1 MNSPCSCNTDVLPAD
16 ALDLTSVTV
25 KLNES
30 AVLPCKWNCSGL
42 SKWTM
47 IDTQGIVAWCNE
59 TCWSDAGFLISHDQY
74 LKGDLSLTVTAANY
88 IKRGWYNCQCNE
100 TEICSVRLS
109 IDTIR
114 TAVQLRF
121 GEYLLMN
128 LSIPENVEVMY
139 NQSVIYDTTSKQ
151 ICTLKKGSLECDDKY
166 TQRIERVLRLQVNSN
181 DSGLYTIRDMEN
193 NEVIHVYNVSVAGRV
208 VFLSSGF
215 LHLTP
220 PLQWYWSCHVCSTMQ
235 SCTDHCVLLIFIVM
249 FTPVPS
255 LAFIT
260 ITVKLHQ
267 SAKLPCNYTCPGLGK
282 WTISHNRDNL
292 LAQCDQTSCSSVDG
306 YKISHDEYVKGDLSL
321 TITAADYTHRGL
333 YTCNCNSMDVR
344 DVRLS
349 IETLMSSVE
358 LNSGEDLLMDLP
370 VPQSL
375 EVIYKPKDSSGLY
388 GEQICTVT
396 KHILQCK
403 AEYTPRASLSY
414 PELTLRDVNIT
425 DCGIYTIRDVE
436 YEENIYIYTLYVI
449 EIQRITDGQ
458 PVNQLLAWLL
468 PALALMMGVIIG
480 LVCILKIRSKLLKRV
495 KLQQEEQERLEQER
509 LLQQEEQERI
519 LKEKLLQERMV
530 NQQMEEEHA
539 IQQQQQQ
546 AYIQHLWMCL
556 EERVG
561 SRHASAAESRDSLYG
576 WRAQMGDWDSSTEQD
591 YAGAVML
598 NRSYSS
604 AKYSPYLQVSDC
616 YTEEYFQWPTDDGV
630 TASPNQSEAMDPFS
644 YSSWF

>member
-1 MNSPCSCNTDVLPAD
+1 
-16 ALDLTSVTV
+16 
-25 KLNES
+25 
-30 AVLPCKWNCSGL
+30 
-42 SKWTM
+42 
-47 IDTQGIVAWCNE
+47 
-59 TCWSDAGFLISHDQY
+59 
-74 LKGDLSLTVTAANY
+74 
-88 IKRGWYNCQCNE
+88 
-100 TEICSVRLS
+100 
-109 IDTIR
+109 
-114 TAVQLRF
+114 
-121 GEYLLMN
+121 
-128 LSIPENVEVMY
+128 
-139 NQSVIYDTTSKQ
+139 
-151 ICTLKKGSLECDDKY
+151 
-166 TQRIERVLRLQVNSN
+166 
-181 DSGLYTIRDMEN
+181 
-193 NEVIHVYNVSVAGRV
+193 
-208 VFLSSGF
+208 
-215 LHLTP
+215 
-220 PLQWYWSCHVCSTMQ
+220 MQ
-235 SCTDHCVLLIFIVM
+235 SCTDHCVLLIFIVLV
-249 FTPVPS
+249 TPVPT

-260 ITVKLHQ
+260 VTVKLHQ

-282 WTISHNRDNL
+282 WTISHNRDNV

-358 LNSGEDLLMDLP
+358 LNPGEDLLMDLP

-425 DCGIYTIRDVE
+425 HSGIYTIRDVE

-468 PALALMMGVIIG
+468 PALTLMMGVIIG
-480 LVCILKIRSKLLKRV
+480 LVCFLKIRSKLLKCV

-556 EERVG
+556 EERRNSSAAGMRQRRAYSEADLNQIILRYQEQERNEQIPVFKTSRISSRTRMSQRSYSEANVSQVG

-604 AKYSPYLQVSDC
+604 AKYSPYLHVSDC
-616 YTEEYFQWPTDDGV
+616 YTEEYFQWHTDDGV